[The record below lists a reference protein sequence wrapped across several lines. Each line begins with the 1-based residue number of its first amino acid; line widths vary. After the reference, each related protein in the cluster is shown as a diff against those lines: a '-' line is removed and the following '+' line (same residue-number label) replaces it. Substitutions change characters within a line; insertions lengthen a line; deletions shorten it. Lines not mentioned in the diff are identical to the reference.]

1 MSDTQ
6 CPAGMAAIWLCF
18 ADSIPPITDTEVDP
32 AMVRECAYNIWKRY
46 GNQDEVTL
54 SSGL

>member
-6 CPAGMAAIWLCF
+6 CPAGMAAIWFCF

-32 AMVRECAYNIWKRY
+32 AMVRERAYSIWKRY